1 MVQIANVTDK
11 LCHLGNMC
19 RYGTG
24 WYNCTRD
31 TSVSTMDRRRVQT
44 TRKLHPTMNMLC
56 TSILPNMLQ
65 ICSNG
70 LLWSTDS
77 QVKFLAA
84 VAAYNV
90 VCWRDMGRLRQ
101 CLA

>member
-1 MVQIANVTDK
+1 MVQIANMTDE

-44 TRKLHPTMNMLC
+44 TRKLHLTMTM
-56 TSILPNMLQ
+56 S
-65 ICSNG
+65 S
-70 LLWSTDS
+70 
-77 QVKFLAA
+77 
-84 VAAYNV
+84 
-90 VCWRDMGRLRQ
+90 
-101 CLA
+101 